1 MAFSNDPALNEA
13 EKLKSR
19 CNEILVIA
27 IYLVL
32 VSTVL
37 CETFFLIALFL
48 FYAVSG
54 AIWVHMRLY
63 HLLCSNTDEKYT
75 EETPE
80 KELMQQT
87 QNSHIES
94 SNASSRLE

>member
-37 CETFFLIALFL
+37 CKTFFLNCP
-48 FYAVSG
+48 VS
-54 AIWVHMRLY
+54 I
-63 HLLCSNTDEKYT
+63 LCSQRSYLGAHAFV
-75 EETPE
+75 P
-80 KELMQQT
+80 LALQQY
-87 QNSHIES
+87 
-94 SNASSRLE
+94 